1 MADLCF
7 IRCNRSGTSISD
19 VSPQFILWLYPGL
32 EGGNLWN
39 GLSSV
44 LTLMFQKV
52 LLFVQKGEQSWPPL
66 WLFHPLWMNFWPTQ
80 AKGSLHRRV
89 NYIAFNA
96 HNSAHQHI
104 FFPTSRLHTPSFQHW
119 DEEKTKISCPQWG
132 HCILETGLQNNN
144 QNGYWHTITD

>member
-52 LLFVQKGEQSWPPL
+52 LLFVQKGEQS
-66 WLFHPLWMNFWPTQ
+66 
-80 AKGSLHRRV
+80 
-89 NYIAFNA
+89 
-96 HNSAHQHI
+96 
-104 FFPTSRLHTPSFQHW
+104 
-119 DEEKTKISCPQWG
+119 
-132 HCILETGLQNNN
+132 
-144 QNGYWHTITD
+144 